1 MEPLKKEWAKREVKN
16 WLYAFG
22 IFLAITV
29 IFLPGIFVSPEGLA
43 GMWVLVFFGL
53 ITAGF
58 TAYILTPIV
67 LRFLKPLKD
76 EKVLGMMEQ
85 LSKEAGMKKAP
96 RLTIAETAEINAVA
110 YNSIFGKRIG
120 ITTGL
125 LQAYND
131 EKLDDKELEG
141 ILAHELGHHKS
152 LDTLKNSF
160 VFSFVS
166 LIEGMGYLILVTGTG
181 LARASEDLTESTA
194 GLLAMLMGGII
205 ALTGLIM
212 RLVAKLVSALAFH
225 FSRVQEYRADAFG
238 AELRGRETMANALR
252 KIHGLNNELVAKEV
266 SALPYANRWQL
277 RPAKLSWVDR
287 LFSTHPSTEKRI
299 KALLSKR

>member
-1 MEPLKKEWAKREVKN
+1 MEVLKKERVKREVKN
-16 WLYAFG
+16 WLYALG
-22 IFLAITV
+22 IFLVITV

-67 LRFLKPLKD
+67 MRFLKPLKD
-76 EKVLGMMEQ
+76 EKLLGIMEQ
-85 LSKEAGMKKAP
+85 LSREAGMKKAP
-96 RLTIAETAEINAVA
+96 RLTIAKTAEINAVA

-131 EKLDDKELEG
+131 KKLDDKELEG

-181 LARASEDLTESTA
+181 LGRASEDLGESTA

-205 ALTGLIM
+205 ALSGLGM
-212 RLVAKLVSALAFH
+212 RLLAKLVSALAFH
-225 FSRVQEYRADAFG
+225 FSRVQEYRADAFA
-238 AELRGRETMANALR
+238 AELRGRETMVNALR
-252 KIHGLNNELVAKEV
+252 KIDGLNNELVAKEV
-266 SALPYANRWQL
+266 AALPYANRWQL

-287 LFSTHPSTEKRI
+287 LFSTHPPTEKRI
-299 KALLSKR
+299 TALLSKR